1 MAEEGVLR
9 SRLGRGL
16 AALIGDV
23 GDEATVVERTRGQRR
38 VPIEF
43 LRPNPRN
50 PRRNFSDDE
59 LDSLAASIRERGIL
73 QPILVRT
80 IPSAMDAYE
89 IIAGERRWRAAQR
102 VGQHEVPV
110 LLMEVDDRASLEIAI
125 VENVQRTD
133 LNAIE
138 EALGYHQLIS
148 DFGHSQSEL
157 AQIIGKSRS
166 HVANMLRLLALP
178 DEVKGLVRDGKLSA
192 GHARALLSLKDAHA
206 AARRIV
212 AQDLTVRDVER
223 MVQEEAEAEGESAT
237 PRPRQGRGKPKS
249 PDHLALEQRVSEAL
263 GLTVGITDKGG
274 SGELTIKY
282 KSWDQLDD
290 VCRRLTTP
298 IAGAVRGTGGSQ
310 AS

>member
-1 MAEEGVLR
+1 MFMAEEGVLR

-59 LDSLAASIRERGIL
+59 LDSLAASIRERGII

-80 IPSAMDAYE
+80 IPSQMDAYE

-110 LLMEVDDRASLEIAI
+110 LLMEVDDRGSLEIAI

-133 LNAIE
+133 LNAVE
-138 EALGYHQLIS
+138 EALGYQQLIA
-148 DFGHSQSEL
+148 DFGHSQGEL

-166 HVANMLRLLALP
+166 HVANTLRLLALP
-178 DEVKGLVRDGKLSA
+178 EEIKDLMREGKLSA
-192 GHARALLSLKDAHA
+192 GHGRALLSLKDAHA

-212 AQDLTVRDVER
+212 AHDLSVRDVER
-223 MVQEEAEAEGESAT
+223 MVQEEADGET
-237 PRPRQGRGKPKS
+237 PERRPAKAKSKS
-249 PDHLALEQRVSEAL
+249 PDHLALEKRVSEAL
-263 GLTVGITDKGG
+263 GLTVSITDKGG
-274 SGELTIKY
+274 AGELTIKY
-282 KSWDQLDD
+282 KTWDQLDD
-290 VCRRLTTP
+290 VCRRLITP
-298 IAGAVRGTGGSQ
+298 ITGAVRGTGGSQ

>member
-23 GDEATVVERTRGQRR
+23 GDEAAVVERTRGQRR

-59 LDSLAASIRERGIL
+59 LDSLAASIRERGII

-80 IPSAMDAYE
+80 IPSQMDAYE

-138 EALGYHQLIS
+138 EALGYQQLIA
-148 DFGHSQSEL
+148 DFGHSQGEL

-178 DEVKGLVRDGKLSA
+178 EEIKDLMRDGKLSA
-192 GHARALLSLKDAHA
+192 GHGRALLSLKDAHA

-212 AQDLTVRDVER
+212 AHDLSVRDVER
-223 MVQEEAEAEGESAT
+223 MAQEEADGDT
-237 PRPRQGRGKPKS
+237 PEQRPAKAKSKS
-249 PDHLALEQRVSEAL
+249 PDHLALEKRVSEAL

-274 SGELTIKY
+274 SGQLTIKY

-298 IAGAVRGTGGSQ
+298 IAGAVRGTGGSP

>member
-59 LDSLAASIRERGIL
+59 LDSLAASIRERGII

-80 IPSAMDAYE
+80 IPSQMDAYE

-148 DFGHSQSEL
+148 DFGHSQGEL

-178 DEVKGLVRDGKLSA
+178 DEVKGLVRDGRLSA
-192 GHARALLSLKDAHA
+192 GHARALLSLKDANA

-223 MVQEEAEAEGESAT
+223 MVQEEAEAEGESTT
-237 PRPRQGRGKPKS
+237 PRPRQGKGKPKS
-249 PDHLALEQRVSEAL
+249 PDHLALEKRVSEAL

-274 SGELTIKY
+274 SGQLTIKY
-282 KSWDQLDD
+282 KTWDQLDD
-290 VCRRLTTP
+290 VCRRLTMP
-298 IAGAVRGTGGSQ
+298 VAGAVRGTGGSQ

>member
-50 PRRNFSDDE
+50 PRKNFSDDE
-59 LDSLAASIRERGIL
+59 LDSLAASIRERGII

-80 IPSAMDAYE
+80 VPGAMDAYE

-138 EALGYHQLIS
+138 EALGYQQLIS
-148 DFGHSQSEL
+148 DFGHSQGEL

-166 HVANMLRLLALP
+166 HVANMLRLLSLP
-178 DEVKGLVRDGKLSA
+178 DEIKDLVRDGKLSA
-192 GHARALLSLKDAHA
+192 GHGRALLSLKDAHA
-206 AARRIV
+206 AARRII
-212 AQDLTVRDVER
+212 AHDLSVRDVER
-223 MVQEEAEAEGESAT
+223 MVQSEADGET
-237 PRPRQGRGKPKS
+237 QQRRPAKTTQKS
-249 PDHLALEQRVSEAL
+249 PDLMALEKRVSEAL
-263 GLTVGITDKGG
+263 GLIVSIADKGG
-274 SGELTIKY
+274 RGEISIKY
-282 KSWDQLDD
+282 TNWDQLDD
-290 VCRRLTTP
+290 LCRRLTSA
-298 IAGAVRGTGGSQ
+298 IAGAVRGTGGSH

>member
-23 GDEATVVERTRGQRR
+23 GDEAAVVERTRGQRR

-80 IPSAMDAYE
+80 IPSQMDAYE

-138 EALGYHQLIS
+138 EALGYQQLIA
-148 DFGHSQSEL
+148 DFGHSQGEL

-166 HVANMLRLLALP
+166 HVANTLRLLALP
-178 DEVKGLVRDGKLSA
+178 EEIKDLMREGKLSA
-192 GHARALLSLKDAHA
+192 GHGRALLSLKDAHT

-212 AQDLTVRDVER
+212 AHDLSVRDVER
-223 MVQEEAEAEGESAT
+223 MVQEEVDGNT
-237 PRPRQGRGKPKS
+237 PEQHPAKAKSKS
-249 PDHLALEQRVSEAL
+249 PDHLALEKRVSEAL

-274 SGELTIKY
+274 AGQLTIKY